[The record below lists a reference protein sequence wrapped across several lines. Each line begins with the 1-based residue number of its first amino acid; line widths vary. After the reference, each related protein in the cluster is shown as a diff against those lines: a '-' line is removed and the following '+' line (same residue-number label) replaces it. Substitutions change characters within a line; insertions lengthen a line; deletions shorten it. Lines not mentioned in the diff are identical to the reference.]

1 MTGRIFSINTSP
13 GGVPKLPVPEALV
26 SKFGLF
32 GDGQRNR
39 RFHGGPDRAVC
50 LFSIERIRALE
61 AEGHPLVELVEH
73 RGVEGHPISA
83 GSTGENIT
91 VTSVDWNLVAPGLVI
106 EVGEAVLEITTFT
119 TPCRTIRDSF
129 AGGTFMRMSHKLY
142 PGWSRVYARVLEE
155 GMVRTADPVTLKLT
169 GELRPQF

>member
-13 GGVPKLPVPEALV
+13 GGVPKLSVSEALV

-61 AEGHPLVELVEH
+61 AEGHP
-73 RGVEGHPISA
+73 ISA

-91 VTSVDWNLVAPGLVI
+91 VTGVDWNLVAPGLVI

>member
-26 SKFGLF
+26 STCGLF
-32 GDGQRNR
+32 GDSQRNR
-39 RFHGGPDRAVC
+39 RFHGGPARAVC

-61 AEGHPLVELVEH
+61 AEGHP
-73 RGVEGHPISA
+73 IAA

-91 VTSVDWNLVAPGLVI
+91 VSGIDWNLVAPGLVI
-106 EVGEAVLEITTFT
+106 EVGEAVLEITAFT

-129 AGGTFMRMSHKLY
+129 ADGTFMRMSHKLY
-142 PGWSRVYARVLEE
+142 PGWSRVYARVLAE
-155 GMVRTADPVTLKLT
+155 GMVRTDDPVTLKLT
-169 GELRPQF
+169 EKLRPQF

>member
-1 MTGRIFSINTSP
+1 MTGGIFSINTSP

-32 GDGQRNR
+32 GDSQRNR

-61 AEGHPLVELVEH
+61 A
-73 RGVEGHPISA
+73 EGHPISA

>member
-32 GDGQRNR
+32 GDSQRNR

-61 AEGHPLVELVEH
+61 AEGHP
-73 RGVEGHPISA
+73 ISA

-91 VTSVDWNLVAPGLVI
+91 VTGVDWNLVAPGLVI

>member
-1 MTGRIFSINTSP
+1 MTGGIFSINTSP

-61 AEGHPLVELVEH
+61 A
-73 RGVEGHPISA
+73 EGHPISA

>member
-32 GDGQRNR
+32 GDSQRNR

-61 AEGHPLVELVEH
+61 A
-73 RGVEGHPISA
+73 EGHPISA

>member
-13 GGVPKLPVPEALV
+13 GGVPKLPVSEALV

-61 AEGHPLVELVEH
+61 A
-73 RGVEGHPISA
+73 EGHPISA

>member
-61 AEGHPLVELVEH
+61 AEGHP
-73 RGVEGHPISA
+73 ISA

-91 VTSVDWNLVAPGLVI
+91 VTGVDWNLVAPGLVI